1 MRQRVLKWTVPGN
14 SPRTSTTAA
23 RHSLEE
29 LRSSY
34 SPTCTTKYDDEYSP
48 RRWPEN
54 IPGSRFVVLSREFR
68 RQPGWEGGREGG
80 KKRAP
85 AASSLE
91 KKIDDAEEVKQAY
104 AGTRAGTIAVAGS
117 QVARKEGERGSS

>member
-23 RHSLEE
+23 RRSLEE

-68 RQPGWEGGREGG
+68 RQPGREGG
-80 KKRAP
+80 KKRAR

-104 AGTRAGTIAVAGS
+104 AGTRAGTIAIAGS